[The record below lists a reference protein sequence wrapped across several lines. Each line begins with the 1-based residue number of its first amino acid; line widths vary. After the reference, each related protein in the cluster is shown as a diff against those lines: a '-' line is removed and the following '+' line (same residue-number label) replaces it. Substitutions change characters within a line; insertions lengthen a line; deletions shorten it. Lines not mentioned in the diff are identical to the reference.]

1 MFLQWIDVAFAAMF
15 VLTELQ
21 DTLRVPPQSLS
32 IPLQDAITQ
41 EIANLYFD
49 KVLRILRFKPIC
61 LSFNR
66 LGNEAVL

>member
-1 MFLQWIDVAFAAMF
+1 MFLQWIDVVFAAMF

-49 KVLRILRFKPIC
+49 KVLRILRFKPSC
-61 LSFNR
+61 LSFSC